1 MDGRFDCCRYRPSL
15 DDLLADEVMAP
26 VLRSAGLDQHELREM
41 MVETAR
47 RIDDRDRQDDDG
59 TDPAAE

>member
-1 MDGRFDCCRYRPSL
+1 MDERLDCCRYRPSL
-15 DDLLADEVMAP
+15 DDLLADAVMEP

-47 RIDDRDRQDDDG
+47 RIEDRDRQNEGAADT
-59 TDPAAE
+59 TDE